1 MLAATDEAALGL
13 ARSVVAHP
21 VGLYCLGMTFG
32 PERSSLTLA
41 DGRTLTYLSVGDPG
55 GQPVLHHHGGL
66 VSAGDIV
73 PLDRPAGQAGIRL
86 IAFDRPGIAGSTLAA
101 GRTVLDGGADAE
113 QLIDHLGIDE
123 VRVMGWSMGGPYALA
138 TAFRLGPRTLRTA
151 IIAGALPLD
160 DPATVAELNSM
171 DRRFTGLAGE
181 HAELLRAAAAGLGG
195 MARFTPSLWAR
206 AAGDGEGAADEA
218 ALRRD
223 AESMASAAAAGTV
236 QHEGVVEEYLAWARP
251 WGFDRADITTPVD
264 VWRGTEDHLLPP
276 TWASRLADGLPHA
289 ELHVVD
295 GVGHFL
301 LLSKAED
308 VFAAL
313 LR

>member
-1 MLAATDEAALGL
+1 MRGA
-13 ARSVVAHP
+13 
-21 VGLYCLGMTFG
+21 
-32 PERSSLTLA
+32 ERSSLALG

-66 VSAGDIV
+66 VSAGDVV
-73 PLDRPAGQAGIRL
+73 PLDGPAARAGIRL
-86 IAFDRPGIAGSTLAA
+86 VAFDRPGIAGSSLAA
-101 GRTVLDGGADAE
+101 GRTVLDGGTDAE
-113 QLIDHLGIDE
+113 RLLDHLGVGE

-138 TAFRLGPRTLRTA
+138 TAFRLGPRVLRTA
-151 IIAGALPLD
+151 VIAGALPLD

-171 DRRFTGLAGE
+171 DRRFTGLAHE

-195 MARFTPSLWAR
+195 LARFSPSLWAR

-223 AESMASAAAAGTV
+223 AQAMASAAAAGTE
-236 QHEGVVEEYLAWARP
+236 QHDGVVEEYLAWARP
-251 WGFDRADITTPVD
+251 WGFDLADIATPVD

-276 TWASRLADGLPHA
+276 SWAGRLADGLPLA
-289 ELHVVD
+289 ELHVVE

-301 LLSKAED
+301 LLSKAQD